1 MGRMIRWLLT
11 FSLALGLAAC
21 GAATQRPGG
30 VRVETNVPDAILLVD
45 EETRGPVRAYERE
58 YVRLPP
64 GAHRLLLEHP
74 DYFTEYIDINVVEN
88 MGMAVRLEMR
98 RRPEE

>member
-1 MGRMIRWLLT
+1 MIRRL
-11 FSLALGLAAC
+11 SCALVGLVLGACAAA
-21 GAATQRPGG
+21 GPRPGG
-30 VRVETNVPDAILLVD
+30 VRVDTNVPDAILLVD

-64 GAHRLLLEHP
+64 GAHRLMLEHP
-74 DYFTEYIDINVVEN
+74 DYFTEYIDVTVVEN
-88 MGMAVRLEMR
+88 MAMAVRLEMR